1 MTNIEIRRKILEM
14 AYERFKEHPY
24 YIITPKEFK
33 EKLNIDL
40 KTLNF
45 NIVYLEEKGY
55 IELQKPLEGSLFVG
69 ARITSRGVDLVED
82 DYQFDI
88 QFPVNKDTSAMQ
100 INVFKEFNLLIEKI
114 NESREIKEDTREI
127 LIEEIKEIQKEL
139 KKIEPSYSR
148 VKAFLDKVRQH
159 NFEIGNQVITLL
171 KNPMIFSLLERSA
184 KRELDF

>member
-1 MTNIEIRRKILEM
+1 TNIEIRRKILEM
-14 AYERFKEHPY
+14 AYEKFKEHPY
-24 YIITPKEFK
+24 YRITPREFK
-33 EKLNIDL
+33 EALNIDL

-69 ARITSRGVDLVED
+69 ARITSKGVDLVED

-88 QFPVNKDTSAMQ
+88 TFPVTSDTSAMQ
-100 INVFKEFNLLIEKI
+100 INIFKEFNLLIDRVNTDEKI
-114 NESREIKEDTREI
+114 SGDIKEI

-148 VKAFLDKVRQH
+148 VKQFLDRVRQH
-159 NFEIGNQVITLL
+159 NFEIGEQVMSLL
-171 KNPMIFSLLERSA
+171 KNPVIFNILEKAA
-184 KRELDF
+184 KKEL

>member
-1 MTNIEIRRKILEM
+1 MTNIEIRRKILKM
-14 AYERFKEHPY
+14 AYEKFMEHPY
-24 YIITPKEFK
+24 YRITPKEFK
-33 EKLNIDL
+33 EALNIDL

-69 ARITSRGVDLVED
+69 ARITSKGVDLVED

-88 QFPVNKDTSAMQ
+88 AFPVPDDTSTMQ
-100 INVFKEFNLLIEKI
+100 INIFKELNLLIDKINVDEKI
-114 NESREIKEDTREI
+114 SSDIKEI

-148 VKAFLDKVRQH
+148 VKSFLDKVRQH
-159 NFEIGNQVITLL
+159 NFEIGEQVMALL
-171 KNPMIFSLLERSA
+171 KNPVIFNILERAA
-184 KRELDF
+184 KKEL